1 MRKVFLYMFV
11 VVSCSTIF
19 GQTAEKNDIIL
30 KTNGEEMIGSVKA
43 ISDEI
48 VDFVYQNES
57 IDYKVKTTEIVK
69 ITFASGRIQFLNDFD
84 TKSKPDSKLAD
95 HHNKVAIL
103 PFGFIKDQSD
113 GSDAMSQ
120 KIQEE
125 SYNVFKKYSGGL
137 QFQEPRNTNA
147 LLIKAGV
154 QNNNIQGSSKADSD
168 MP

>member
-1 MRKVFLYMFV
+1 
-11 VVSCSTIF
+11 
-19 GQTAEKNDIIL
+19 
-30 KTNGEEMIGSVKA
+30 MIGSVKA

-168 MP
+168 MPWVPMIVDEWDWDKE